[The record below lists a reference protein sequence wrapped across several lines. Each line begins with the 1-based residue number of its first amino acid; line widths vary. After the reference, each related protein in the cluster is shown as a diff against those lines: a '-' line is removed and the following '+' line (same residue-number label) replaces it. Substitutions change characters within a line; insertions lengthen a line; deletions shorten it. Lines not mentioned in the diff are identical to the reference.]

1 MPLKG
6 HTPGRFLKMT
16 TIAIG
21 VIPFDN
27 QTWTNS
33 LMFRTYPTG
42 SLLRALL
49 VCTILLV
56 PTVRADS
63 ASEPSPI
70 SSPSASEQ
78 RNVESAEPVFATR
91 KKRHIVVGA
100 EAFFPPF
107 SEAEVSG
114 QPKGFSIEIFK
125 AIAKTMSLDFSTV
138 VASRHELLT
147 QLKAGKVDVILALA
161 YSSQRDEYADFS
173 IPYSSVR
180 HVIFMRKSDRKIATL
195 ADLTNKTFITIRK
208 GLTEDFAR
216 NKPWLRSLVFVDSIE
231 QALLLLASGKHDGVI
246 ALRTTGL
253 IALEKF
259 KIENVE
265 ASPFEMQGGAVSIR
279 FAVKAGD
286 SELLSDINEGLSLM
300 KSDGSY
306 NAIRDQWYG
315 IYDSPPGI
323 SVRQLTRYLIPIAV
337 VVLLAAGFYLQAL
350 GRKKRRQ
357 LQHILDSITAK
368 IWYLD
373 TNGRVV
379 MQNAYAT
386 KGTGRNPKEA
396 AGKTLDT
403 LLPSWDEPSRRQAQN
418 LQALR
423 SGKPILGS
431 VESMHEDGS
440 DIWCSVDRVPVIYK
454 SNAAEGLLVVAHDIT
469 ALKRT
474 ETELRATQERLHQI
488 IDNIREVFWL
498 YDVATKDFSYVS
510 RALPM
515 VWGYFANTKPDVG
528 AFIRAVHPEDRDRVL
543 AQMPNALHGQ
553 REMEFRITLTNGSI
567 RWIRDRAFPVYD
579 ESGTIVRFAGISED
593 ITERKATDRALRES
607 RERFQQLEENID
619 AVFWLSDVKTRELI
633 YLSTAYEKIWQ
644 RTLDNGLPTQSELL
658 EITHPDDRDRIETK
672 NQEAIAGP
680 YVMEYRI
687 GLPDNSWRWIREKG
701 FPVRDD
707 EGEITNIAGLAED
720 ITQSKITHQQLRL
733 FETAIKAV
741 PVGIVFSD
749 PTRPD
754 NPLVFVNDGFELITG
769 YSSAEVLGRNCNF
782 LKGPNTSPA
791 ALAEMRV
798 AIATGKSCDV
808 VLENYRKDGTRFWNS
823 VLITPL
829 RDRSGNVVN
838 FVGIQTDVT
847 AQIDARKKLED
858 LNQEISHNAADLA
871 ETNKELETFAYSVSH
886 DLRAPVRHISGF
898 AGMLRERAGENLDE
912 TTRRYLAVI
921 SDAAKRMMELLDD
934 LVTFSRMGRVEL
946 RKSKISLNETV
957 NDVIRTLGASI
968 GDRNVEWIVKPLPT
982 ITADATL
989 IYQAL
994 LNLVENA
1001 VKYSRYKSAPR
1012 VEIGTAQPSAGQV
1025 VIYVKDNGAG
1035 FDMKYVDKLFRVFER
1050 LHRADEFEGTGIGLA
1065 SVARIVGRHGGRVW
1079 VEAEV
1084 DVGATF
1090 YLELPQ

>member
-1 MPLKG
+1 
-6 HTPGRFLKMT
+6 
-16 TIAIG
+16 
-21 VIPFDN
+21 
-27 QTWTNS
+27 
-33 LMFRTYPTG
+33 MFRSYPID
-42 SLLRALL
+42 SLLKALL
-49 VCTILLV
+49 VLAILLAL
-56 PTVRADS
+56 PVRAES
-63 ASEPSPI
+63 GSEALPI
-70 SSPSASEQ
+70 SPTPTAED
-78 RNVESAEPVFATR
+78 RNVETTEPSFAAR
-91 KKRHIVVGA
+91 RMRHIVVGV

-107 SEAEVSG
+107 SEADSSA
-114 QPKGFSIEIFK
+114 QPKGFSIELFK
-125 AIAKTMSLDFSTV
+125 ALAKTMSLDFSTV

-173 IPYSSVR
+173 VPYVSMR
-180 HVIFMRKSDRKIATL
+180 HVIFVRKSNRKIAAL
-195 ADLTNKTFITIRK
+195 ADLTNKTFITIR
-208 GLTEDFAR
+208 GGVTEDFAR
-216 NKPWLRSLVFVDSIE
+216 NKPWLRNLVFVDSIE

-246 ALRTTGL
+246 ALKTTGL

-259 KIENVE
+259 KIENIEV
-265 ASPFEMQGGAVSIR
+265 SPFEMQGGAIPIR

-306 NAIRDQWYG
+306 TAIHDKWYG
-315 IYDSPPGI
+315 MYDTPPSL
-323 SVRQLTRYLIPIAV
+323 SVRQLSRYLIPVAV
-337 VVLLAAGFYLQAL
+337 VMLLAAGLYLQAL

-373 TNGRVV
+373 TNGRIV
-379 MQNAYAT
+379 MQNAHAT
-386 KGTGRNPKEA
+386 KVTGRNAKEA
-396 AGKTLDT
+396 SGKTLDT
-403 LLPSWDEPSRRQAQN
+403 LVPRWDEPSRRQAQN

-423 SGKPILGS
+423 SGTPILGS
-431 VESMHEDGS
+431 VESMHEEGS
-440 DIWCSVDRVPVIYK
+440 DIWYSVDRVPVVYEPK
-454 SNAAEGLLVVAHDIT
+454 TAEGLLVIAHDIT
-469 ALKRT
+469 ALKRI
-474 ETELRATQERLHQI
+474 ETQLRATQERLQQI

-515 VWGYFANTKPDVG
+515 VWGYLASTKPDVG

-593 ITERKATDRALRES
+593 ITERKETEHALRES
-607 RERFQQLEENID
+607 RERFQQLEENIE

-644 RTLDNGLPTQSELL
+644 RTVDNGLPTQSELL
-658 EITHPDDRDRIETK
+658 EMIHPDDRDHIEKAK
-672 NQEAIAGP
+672 NQKAIAEP

-687 GLPDNSWRWIREKG
+687 YLPENSWRWIREKG
-701 FPVRDD
+701 FPVRDE
-707 EGEITNIAGLAED
+707 EGEVTHIAGLAED
-720 ITQSKITHQQLRL
+720 ITQSTLIHQQLRL

-749 PTRPD
+749 ATRPD

-769 YSSAEVLGRNCNF
+769 YSLADVLGRNCNF
-782 LKGPNTSPA
+782 LKGPNTGPA
-791 ALAEMRV
+791 ALAEMRA
-798 AIATGKSCDV
+798 AIAEGKSCNV
-808 VLENYRKDGTRFWNS
+808 VLENYRKDGTMFWNS

-847 AQIDARKKLED
+847 AQIDALKKLED
-858 LNQEISHNAADLA
+858 LNQEISRNAADLA
-871 ETNKELETFAYSVSH
+871 ETNRELETFAYSVSH

-898 AGMLRERAGENLDE
+898 AGMLREHAGESLDE
-912 TTRRYLAVI
+912 TTGRYLTVI

-934 LVTFSRMGRVEL
+934 LVAFSRMGRVEL

-957 NDVIRTLGASI
+957 NDVMRTLSTSI
-968 GDRNVEWIVKPLPT
+968 RDRSVEWVIKPLPT

-1012 VEIGTAQPSAGQV
+1012 VEIGTAQSSAGHV

-1079 VEAEV
+1079 VEAEL

-1090 YLELPQ
+1090 YVELPQ

>member
-1 MPLKG
+1 
-6 HTPGRFLKMT
+6 
-16 TIAIG
+16 
-21 VIPFDN
+21 
-27 QTWTNS
+27 
-33 LMFRTYPTG
+33 MFQPYPIV
-42 SLLRALL
+42 SLLKALL
-49 VCTILLV
+49 FFSVLLL

-63 ASEPSPI
+63 ASHPSPVA
-70 SSPSASEQ
+70 SPSVAEDRS
-78 RNVESAEPVFATR
+78 VGSPEPVFAAR
-91 KKRHIVVGA
+91 KIRHVVVGA

-107 SEAEVSG
+107 SEVEVSG
-114 QPKGFSIEIFK
+114 QPKGFSIELFK
-125 AIAKTMSLDFSTV
+125 AIAKTMSLDFSIV

-173 IPYSSVR
+173 VPYSSMR
-180 HVIFMRKSDRKIATL
+180 HVIFVRKNGRKIATFE
-195 ADLTNKTFITIRK
+195 DLTSKTFITIRK
-208 GLTEDFAR
+208 GVTEDFAR
-216 NKPWLRSLVFVDSIE
+216 NKLWLRSLVLVDSIE

-265 ASPFEMQGGAVSIR
+265 VSPFEMTGGVVTMR

-286 SELLSDINEGLSLM
+286 SELLSDLNEGLSLL

-306 NAIRDQWYG
+306 TAIHDKWHG
-315 IYDSPPGI
+315 IHDAPAGI
-323 SVRQLTRYLIPIAV
+323 SVSQLTRYLVPVAV
-337 VVLLAAGFYLQAL
+337 VALLAVGLYLQAL
-350 GRKKRRQ
+350 GRNKRRQ

-386 KGTGRNPKEA
+386 KITGRSPKDA
-396 AGKTLDT
+396 SGKTLDL
-403 LLPSWDEPSRRQAQN
+403 LLPSWDEPLRRQAQN
-418 LQALR
+418 LQALK
-423 SGKPILGS
+423 SGTPILGS
-431 VESMHEDGS
+431 VESMHEEGC
-440 DIWCSVDRVPVIYK
+440 DIWCSVDRVPMIYK
-454 SNAAEGLLVVAHDIT
+454 SKVAKGLLVIAHDIT

-474 ETELRATQERLHQI
+474 ETELRVTQDRLQQI

-553 REMEFRITLTNGSI
+553 REMEFRVTLTNGSI

-593 ITERKATDRALRES
+593 ITERKITDRALRES
-607 RERFQQLEENID
+607 RERFRQLEENIE

-644 RTLDNGLPTQSELL
+644 RTLDNALPTQSELL
-658 EITHPDDRDRIETK
+658 EMTHPDDRDQIEKAKSQKT
-672 NQEAIAGP
+672 IARP
-680 YVMEYRI
+680 YVVEYRI
-687 GLPDNSWRWIREKG
+687 ALPDNSWRWIREKG

-733 FETAIKAV
+733 FETVIKSV
-741 PVGIVFSD
+741 PLGIVFSD
-749 PTRPD
+749 ATRPD

-769 YSSAEVLGRNCNF
+769 YSSAEVIGRNCNF
-782 LKGPNTSPA
+782 LKGPDTSSV
-791 ALAEMRV
+791 ALAELRE
-798 AIATGKSCDV
+798 AIADGKPCDV
-808 VLENYRKDGTRFWNS
+808 VLENYRKDGTMFWNS

-829 RDRSGNVVN
+829 RDRSGSVVN

-858 LNQEISHNAADLA
+858 LNEEISRNAADLA

-912 TTRRYLAVI
+912 TTRRYLTVI

-957 NDVIRTLGASI
+957 NDVIRTLSASI
-968 GDRNVEWIVKPLPT
+968 GDRTIEWIVKPLPT
-982 ITADATL
+982 ITADSTL

-1012 VEIGTAQPSAGQV
+1012 VEIGTARPSAGQV